1 MSNEPEQI
9 QELSPL
15 KRALFAL
22 KDLRAR
28 LSSVES
34 KQVEP
39 IAIIGTSCRFPGG
52 ATTPEAFWQLL
63 QNGVDAI
70 AEVPADR
77 WEIDR
82 FYDADPDAP
91 GKMISRGGGFIDQ
104 VDQFDPHF
112 FGISPREAISLDPQQ
127 RLLLE
132 TSWEALERAGIAPAQ
147 LAGSLTAVYVGI
159 SNNDYTQLSAKSG
172 TLDRIDPYI
181 GTGGAFSVAA
191 GRLSYLLGLQG
202 PNLAVD
208 TACSSSL
215 VAVHLACQAL
225 RSDQANLA
233 IVGGVNLILSPEASI
248 YMSKARALS
257 PDGRCKTFAAA
268 ADGYGRGEGCGV
280 VILKRLSEAQADN
293 DPILAVIRGTAVN
306 HDGPSSGL
314 TVPNGQ
320 AQQEVIR
327 AALQNA
333 GGLEPQAINYL
344 EAHGTG
350 TPLGDPI
357 EIRAATAVLGKNRAA
372 DNPLYIGSVKTNIG
386 HLEAAA
392 GVAGLIKLVL
402 SLQHNELPP
411 HLHFDE
417 PSPHIAWDTIP
428 VQVVTEPQ
436 PWSGEDRLAG
446 LSSFGFSGTNAHIIV
461 GPAPQP
467 ETLAIEQERPFH
479 LLTLSARS
487 DSTLRDLAARYEAFL
502 EAQPDAS
509 LADVAYTSGNC
520 RSHFEQRLAVVA
532 PNPADARAKLAAAL
546 TKPTA
551 VAPATP
557 PKIAFLFT
565 GQGAQYAG
573 MGRQLYDLEPTFKEA
588 MDQCA
593 VILDRYLEQPLL
605 SVLFAEDEDAAN
617 LIHQTAY
624 TQPALF
630 AIEYALAQLWLSWGI
645 KPTAVMGHSIGEIV
659 AACVAGVFSLED
671 ALKLVAERGRLMQ
684 SLPAGGAMAAVFAEE
699 AQVAAAIADYADQV
713 SIAAL
718 NGPQNVVIS
727 GVETAVSTI
736 LTQLAADGIKSRPLT
751 VSHAFH
757 SPLMQPILDQFEQ
770 AADSLTYRKP
780 RLRLISNLTG
790 RQVQGDEAQTAVYW
804 RDHIRQP
811 VQFAP
816 SVQTLLDDGITLFLE
831 IGPQP
836 TLLSMARRMPAT
848 DTVTQL
854 ASLRRN
860 LPDWEQMLT
869 TLGSLYE
876 AGTSIDWTAVYQHQ
890 SCRPILL
897 PTYPFQ
903 RKRHWLDVVPQPDRH
918 VAPPTQLDAGIDE
931 WLYTLKWEETAAQ
944 VEAAAAATQPGTWL
958 VLSDESGIGE
968 ELAARLKENGA
979 ACHLVTRQTLD
990 LEDPAGYSAL
1000 ITQVWAEAQR
1010 AQRPF
1015 HGVIHLWSLDIPSVP
1030 SEASLTLAETNVG
1043 LSTLYLVQALANTA
1057 AAKNDAV
1064 PPRIWLVTSGAQPV
1078 TPDTSL
1084 ALTQSLAWGI
1094 GKTIGLEQSAMW
1106 GGLIDLDPVDTTGQS
1121 STLFREIWQADGE
1134 QQVAFRQGQRFVARL
1149 AQAPIPTP
1157 TQPLPFRP
1165 DGAYLITGG
1174 LGALGL
1180 HVADWMVQQGARRL
1194 VLLGRSPL
1202 PSRREW
1208 RHLDP
1213 DSSLGRKVSAVQRL
1227 EWAGAAVHTA
1237 AVDVSDGVQ
1246 LENFL
1251 AEYSAEGW
1259 PPIRGVVHA
1268 AGIVAEHDLLDLDAP
1283 TLRSVL
1289 RPKVQG
1295 AWQLHAQLPADT
1307 LDFFVLF
1314 SSFAAIDGWGAGYA
1328 AANHFMDM
1336 LAYYR
1341 QAQQQP
1347 ALTINWGPWEGGGM
1361 GADLDLEQSL
1371 RRLNLVAIQPDQGA
1385 ALLGRFLTSD
1395 LTQIAVMPLDA
1406 SKLVRIYP
1414 VRQSI
1419 FTNLENEVVSAKVSP
1434 MNFGGI
1440 LTTILGTEAA
1450 EREILMVQYLQ
1461 ECIGEVLRLA
1471 PQEIAVE
1478 SNVMELGLDSIMI
1491 MEMIQRL
1498 DRELNLRLYPR
1509 EVFERPSVKALAAYL
1524 LAELEPAAAETTEQN
1539 EMLTIP
1545 RRNPLPA
1552 QTKRNARAV
1561 FLLSTP
1567 RAGSTLLR
1575 VMLAG
1580 HPDLFCPPE
1589 LHLLP
1594 FNDLSGRESEL
1605 AGSYLDEGLQRA
1617 IMELTGQD
1625 AATSAATIVEWRE
1638 ENLSVPQ
1645 VYGRL
1650 QSLAN
1655 GRLLVD
1661 KSPSYALD
1669 IDVLHRAEQQF
1680 EDALYIHLVRHP
1692 YAVIDSF
1699 AKNRMD
1705 RLMGESDNDPY
1716 QMGEQIWTTM
1726 NNNILDFQDSIG
1738 EERCFQLRYE
1748 DLVTQPEAVMRELCA
1763 FLGVEFLPALLLP
1776 YEGERMTDGVHEAS
1790 LGIGD
1795 PNFHKRQGIEPSLAN
1810 AWQTAVLPRQ
1820 LGRASRQLAA
1830 EFDYELPWPLQPVM
1844 VERAVSTPPR
1854 REKPAIQP
1862 TERGQGV
1869 PLSYPQQQLWLAH
1882 QLEPESA
1889 QYNMPATSMRLRGA
1903 LDVTV
1908 LQQSID
1914 EVVRRHEMLR
1924 TRFVQQDGEPVQ
1936 VIDPPFSLSL
1946 RIVDFSHLPQSERE
1960 QEAMQ
1965 QAREEVKRPFDL
1977 EHGPL
1982 LRGTL
1987 LRLDGD
1993 EHLLLLIVHHIASDG
2008 WSVGVMMNELTAL
2021 YQAFVAKRPS
2031 PLPDLTIQYIDFAAW
2046 QRAWLDGEVLSQQLA
2061 YWERQLDDV
2070 PPLLDLPTDFA
2081 RPALPDSTHGAR
2093 EMIILPTNMQEA
2105 VRSFSQQR
2113 GVTPFMTLLAALKL
2127 ALNKWSG
2134 QSDLVIGTVVANRN
2148 QDELRPLIGCFM
2160 NFLALR
2166 TRFGGIETGTRLLE
2180 TVRST
2185 VFDAYDH
2192 QDCPYAK
2199 VVETIRPDRS
2209 LGQNP
2214 LYNVAFLLQNLR
2226 PPSLFGDDIQ
2236 AELISLNTETSL
2248 LDMRFVGQ
2256 ETGDGLRLM
2265 CEYNT
2270 DLFTAETIRQVLAFF
2285 TAVLQQ
2291 LLTQPDAPLAEIV
2304 PSDELAA
2311 QTKAARRRD
2320 QKKTIAVTA
2329 TFTAE
2334 PVEDA
2339 LAFWMKQLQTPARI
2353 EFAPYNQVFQQL
2365 LDPTS
2370 LLRQNESGVNVVL
2383 LRFEDWQRYANG
2395 DKGAFYREIERNVLE
2410 LAQVL
2415 ETAVAQTA
2423 TPTIV
2428 VICPPSA
2435 KLIDDNE
2442 NAGFLSRMEAAF
2454 MERLEAN
2461 PNLYLVTPDEILQT
2475 YPVTTVDDLYSD
2487 ELGHIP
2493 YTIEFFTALGTFLA
2507 RKIDLIRRRPVK
2519 VIALDCDNTLWQ
2531 GVVGEDGVEGIII
2544 TPAHQKLHR
2553 MLADQLKAGRLV
2565 CLLSKNQEA
2574 DVREV
2579 FARRSDME
2587 LSWDQ
2592 ITAVRINWQP
2602 KPQNIQQLA
2611 DELQLGLDSF
2621 VFLDDNPVECAAM
2634 RAHCPEVLTLQL
2646 PDEEDNISHFLDHV
2660 WAFDTLN
2667 LTSEDKK
2674 RAAFYQQNVKR
2685 EQIRRKTGTFADF
2698 LSQLDM
2704 NINIA
2709 QPQPEQLARV
2719 AQLTQRTNQFNATTV
2734 RYQIGDIQQLIN
2746 EDENTCLIAEVSD
2759 RFGDYG
2765 LVGVIIFKKQP
2776 DALAVDTLLLSCRAM
2791 GRGVEHEMLRRVAL
2805 QAEAAGVPQ
2814 IIVPFIPTARN
2825 QPALDFLES
2834 IAAGEKQAQGDGW
2847 LFVYPV
2853 TAVTDLSY
2861 QSIQSETDSKREP
2874 TPALAKNGEPIVT
2887 RPALSA
2893 QSQHIATELATV
2905 DHILQAIERQSRR
2918 QRPMS
2923 AQPFSAPQTEI
2934 EQTLAQLWCTLLGL
2948 EQVSTHDNFF
2958 ELGGHSLLAT
2968 RLLAQIHE
2976 TIQVEISLRDFFE
2989 TPTIATLAK
2998 QIETL
3003 RWLNQKPSTN
3013 TEKSQEREE
3022 FEI

>member
-1 MSNEPEQI
+1 MSNEPEQT
-9 QELSPL
+9 QELPPL

-22 KDLRAR
+22 KDLRGR
-28 LSSVES
+28 LSSMES

-77 WEIDR
+77 WEVDR
-82 FYDADPDAP
+82 FYDSNPDAP
-91 GKMISRGGGFIDQ
+91 GKMISRNGGFIDQ
-104 VDQFDPHF
+104 VDQLDSHF
-112 FGISPREAISLDPQQ
+112 FGISPREAVSLDPQQ

-132 TSWEALERAGIAPAQ
+132 TSWEALERAGIAPAH
-147 LAGSLTAVYVGI
+147 LAGGLTAVYIGI
-159 SNNDYTQLSAKSG
+159 SSNDYTQLSAKSG

-233 IVGGVNLILSPEASI
+233 IVGGVNLILTPEGSI

-257 PDGRCKTFAAA
+257 PDGRCKTFAAD

-280 VILKRLSEAQADN
+280 VILKRLSAAQADN
-293 DPILAVIRGTAVN
+293 DNILAVIRGTAVN

-333 GGLEPQAINYL
+333 GGLEPHAVNYL

-357 EIRAATAVLGKNRAA
+357 EIRAATAVLGKNRTA

-392 GVAGLIKLVL
+392 GMAGLIKLVL

-417 PSPHIAWDTIP
+417 PSPHISWDTIP
-428 VQVVTEPQ
+428 VQVVTKRQ
-436 PWSGEDRLAG
+436 TWAGENRLAG

-467 ETLAIEQERPFH
+467 ETAPVGEERPFH

-487 DSTLRDLAARYEAFL
+487 DSALRELAARYEALL
-502 EAQPDAS
+502 ETRPDVS
-509 LADVAYTSGNC
+509 LADVAYTSGSG
-520 RSHFEQRLAVVA
+520 RSHFEQRLVVVA
-532 PNPADARAKLAAAL
+532 QNPADVRAKLAAAL
-546 TKPTA
+546 TKPIA
-551 VAPATP
+551 VASATP

-588 MDQCA
+588 IDQCA
-593 VILDRYLEQPLL
+593 FILDSYLERPLL
-605 SVLFAEDEDAAN
+605 SVLFAEDEDTAN

-659 AACVAGVFSLED
+659 AACIAGMFSLED

-727 GVETAVSTI
+727 GVETAVSTT

-770 AADSLTYRKP
+770 VADSLTYRKP

-816 SVQTLLDDGITLFLE
+816 SMQTLLDDGITLFLE
-831 IGPQP
+831 VGPQP
-836 TLLSMARRMPAT
+836 TLLSMVRRLPGT

-860 LPDWEQMLT
+860 VSDGEQMLT

-876 AGTSIDWTAVYQHQ
+876 AGTSIDWTAVYRHQ
-890 SCRPILL
+890 SCRPVLL

-903 RKRHWLDVVPQPDRH
+903 RKRYWHDVTPQWSQTTSLQPETADF
-918 VAPPTQLDAGIDE
+918 DADE
-931 WLYTLKWEETAAQ
+931 WLYRVTWEPSEKADVTPQQASTWLILADAQGVGEKLAAQ
-944 VEAAAAATQPGTWL
+944 VQAQGGHCHTITQNQL
-958 VLSDESGIGE
+958 R
-968 ELAARLKENGA
+968 AEN
-979 ACHLVTRQTLD
+979 QTLPQW
-990 LEDPAGYSAL
+990 LPTILQSGQPLQHIVY
-1000 ITQVWAEAQR
+1000 
-1010 AQRPF
+1010 
-1015 HGVIHLWSLDIPSVP
+1015 LWSLDASDEVPAEDGCLTVLHLLQSV
-1030 SEASLTLAETNVG
+1030 TAE
-1043 LSTLYLVQALANTA
+1043 A
-1057 AAKNDAV
+1057 AAHSSGPLPKL
-1064 PPRIWLVTSGAQPV
+1064 WLVTRGAQTVMTDEMP
-1078 TPDTSL
+1078 
-1084 ALTQSLAWGI
+1084 ALSSAPLWGM
-1094 GKTIGLEQSAMW
+1094 GKTIALEQPKLW
-1106 GGLIDLDPVDTTGQS
+1106 GGLIDLDPHAADDA
-1121 STLFREIWQADGE
+1121 STILWQEIQQADGE
-1134 QQVAFRQGQRFVARL
+1134 QQIAWREDRRYVARL
-1149 AQAPIPTP
+1149 MQAD
-1157 TQPLPFRP
+1157 PLSATRALPLRP
-1165 DGAYLITGG
+1165 DGSYLITGG

-1180 HVADWMVQQGARRL
+1180 TVAEWLVQHGARRL
-1194 VLLGRSPL
+1194 ILLGRTPL
-1202 PSRREW
+1202 PPRREW
-1208 RHLDP
+1208 TQVDAETAV
-1213 DSSLGRKVSAVQRL
+1213 GRKITAVRQL
-1227 EWAGAAVHTA
+1227 EMAGASVHVAVVDISEVDHLA
-1237 AVDVSDGVQ
+1237 A
-1246 LENFL
+1246 FL
-1251 AEYSAEGW
+1251 ADYAAEGW
-1259 PPIRGVVHA
+1259 PPLRGVIHA
-1268 AGIVAEHDLLDLDAP
+1268 AGVLTDRSLLNMDAASL
-1283 TLRSVL
+1283 TTVFQ
-1289 RPKVQG
+1289 PKVQG
-1295 AWQLHAQLPADT
+1295 AWHLHTLLPDAP

-1314 SSFAAIDGWGAGYA
+1314 SSFAAVTGSAGQANYA
-1328 AANHFMDM
+1328 AANEYLIQ
-1336 LAYYR
+1336 LAHYR
-1341 QAQQQP
+1341 KAKALP
-1347 ALTINWGPWEGGGM
+1347 ALVVNWGPWAEAGM
-1361 GADLDLEQSL
+1361 AARTDLAE
-1371 RRLNLVAIQPDQGA
+1371 RRRRVGVASIAPAQGV
-1385 ALLGRFLTSD
+1385 ALLGRLLASDVTEVGVMLMAAGQLRRLLPQELLLAANLPDDVPVITAVTDTSNIRSD
-1395 LTQIAVMPLDA
+1395 IMG
-1406 SKLVRIYP
+1406 
-1414 VRQSI
+1414 
-1419 FTNLENEVVSAKVSP
+1419 SP
-1434 MNFGGI
+1434 
-1440 LTTILGTEAA
+1440 EA
-1450 EREILMVQYLQ
+1450 ERPSRMEQYLQ
-1461 ECIGEVLRLA
+1461 QCIADVLRLPPA
-1471 PQEIAVE
+1471 EIAV
-1478 SNVMELGLDSIMI
+1478 SQNVMELGLDSIMV

-1498 DRELNLRLYPR
+1498 DRELNLTLYPR
-1509 EVFERPSVKALAAYL
+1509 EVFERPSVQALAAYL
-1524 LAELEPAAAETTEQN
+1524 LAELDPAAASATTAAAESTEEN

-1545 RRNPLPA
+1545 RRDPLPV
-1552 QTKRNARAV
+1552 QTKRNSRAV

-1594 FNDLSGRESEL
+1594 FNDLAGREAEL

-1625 AATSAATIVEWRE
+1625 AATAAATLDEWRD
-1638 ENLSVPQ
+1638 ENLSVPE

-1669 IDVLHRAEQQF
+1669 IDVLRRAEQQF
-1680 EDALYIHLVRHP
+1680 DDALYIHLVRHP

-1705 RLMGESDNDPY
+1705 RLLGQSDTDVH

-1738 EERCFQLRYE
+1738 EGRCFQVRYE
-1748 DLVTQPEAVMRELCA
+1748 DLVTQPEAVMGRLCD
-1763 FLGVEFLPALLLP
+1763 FLGIAFMPALLLP
-1776 YEGERMTDGVHEAS
+1776 YEGERMTDGVHAAS
-1790 LGIGD
+1790 LAIGD
-1795 PNFHKRQGIEPSLAN
+1795 PNFHKRQRIEPSLAD
-1810 AWQTAVLPRQ
+1810 AWQTAVLPRR

-1830 EFDYELPWPLQPVM
+1830 EFDYELPWPLQSAQ
-1844 VERAVSTPPR
+1844 VETAVVTPLR

-1862 TERGQGV
+1862 VERGQGI

-1882 QLEPESA
+1882 QLEPESP
-1889 QYNMPATSMRLRGA
+1889 QYNMPVTSLRLHGM

-1914 EVVRRHEMLR
+1914 EIVRRHDMLR
-1924 TRFVQQDGEPVQ
+1924 SRFVLQDGEPVQ
-1936 VIDPPFSLSL
+1936 VVDPPVSLSL
-1946 RIVDFSHLPQSERE
+1946 RIVDLGDVPEAERE
-1960 QEAMQ
+1960 TEALQ
-1965 QAREEVKRPFDL
+1965 QAQEEAKRPFNL
-1977 EHGPL
+1977 EQGPL

-1987 LRLDGD
+1987 LRLNAED
-1993 EHLLLLIVHHIASDG
+1993 HMLLLVVHHIASDG

-2021 YQAFVAKRPS
+2021 YQAFAAKRPS
-2031 PLPDLTIQYIDFAAW
+2031 PLPDLNIQYIDFAAW
-2046 QRAWLDGEVLSQQLA
+2046 QRDWLDGEVLSQQLA
-2061 YWERQLDDV
+2061 YWEQQLADV

-2093 EMIILPTNMQEA
+2093 ELIVLPGDMQEA
-2105 VRSFSQQR
+2105 VRSFSKQR

-2127 ALNKWSG
+2127 ALHKWSG
-2134 QSDLVIGTVVANRN
+2134 QSDLVLGTVVANRN

-2166 TRFGGIETGTRLLE
+2166 TQVGDIKTGTQLLE

-2199 VVETIRPDRS
+2199 VVEVIRPDRS

-2248 LDMRFVGQ
+2248 LDMRFVAQ

-2291 LLTQPDAPLAEIV
+2291 LLAQPDAPLAEIAL
-2304 PSDELAA
+2304 SNELAVQA
-2311 QTKAARRRD
+2311 EAARRRD
-2320 QKKTIAVTA
+2320 RKKTIAVTA

-2339 LAFWMKQLQTPARI
+2339 LAFWMKQLQTPAQI

-2365 LDPTS
+2365 LDPAS
-2370 LLRQNESGVNVVL
+2370 LLRQNASGVNVVL

-2423 TPTIV
+2423 TPTLV
-2428 VICPPSA
+2428 VICPPSPA
-2435 KLIDDNE
+2435 LGDDSE
-2442 NAGFLSRMEAAF
+2442 KAAFLSRTETTF
-2454 MERLEAN
+2454 MERLQAN
-2461 PNLYLVTPDEILQT
+2461 PNLHLAAPDEIMQQ
-2475 YPVTTVDDLYSD
+2475 YPVAKVADLYSD
-2487 ELGHIP
+2487 EMGHIP
-2493 YTIEFFTALGTFLA
+2493 YTTEFFAALGTFLA
-2507 RKIDLIRRRPVK
+2507 RKIDLIRRKPVK

-2553 MLADQLKAGRLV
+2553 MLANQLKAGRLV
-2565 CLLSKNQEA
+2565 CLLSKNQDA

-2579 FARRSDME
+2579 FARRADME

-2634 RAHCPEVLTLQL
+2634 QAHCPEVLTLQL
-2646 PDEEDNISHFLDHV
+2646 PDKEDNISHFLDHV

-2667 LTSEDKK
+2667 LTAEDKK

-2685 EQIRRKTGTFADF
+2685 EQIRRNTGTFADF

-2704 NINIA
+2704 KINIA
-2709 QPQPEQLARV
+2709 QPQPEQLVRV

-2746 EDENTCLIAEVSD
+2746 DDENTCLIAEVSD

-2805 QAEAAGVPQ
+2805 QAETAGVPQ
-2814 IIVPFIPTARN
+2814 ITVPYQPTARN

-2853 TAVTDLSY
+2853 TAVADLSY
-2861 QSIQSETDSKREP
+2861 QSQQSETNSKREP
-2874 TPALAKNGEPIVT
+2874 TPAVAKNGEQIGT
-2887 RPALSA
+2887 RPAPSA
-2893 QSQHIATELATV
+2893 QSQKIAAELATV

-2918 QRPMS
+2918 QRPKS

-2934 EQTLAQLWCTLLGL
+2934 EQTLTQLWCTLLGL
-2948 EQVSTHDNFF
+2948 EQVSIHDNFF
-2958 ELGGHSLLAT
+2958 DLGGHSLLAT

-2989 TPTIATLAK
+2989 TPTVATLAS

-3003 RWLNQKPSTN
+3003 RWLNQKTSPN
-3013 TEKSQEREE
+3013 TEKSQERED